1 MSIKAGRT
9 VTRNAHSDRD
19 GADGAAG
26 GGRSAQEQ
34 VQDLLS
40 RSAHE
45 ERADAA
51 QTLADETVAARSLE
65 QTPRRMMT
73 GVLCTL
79 LGGALWGVNGSV
91 SKILMEGYHIAPLW
105 LACVREIVA
114 GLIFLGC
121 AAVGSRHALV
131 AAVKSVREYPMYL
144 VTALTCVTLVQV
156 AYLFS
161 IHWTNAGTATVLQT
175 VNLLMVLVYVCV
187 RGRRMPTTKEVVGV
201 TLAFAGVWLL
211 ATGGNVSSLA
221 LPLPGLLWGLA
232 DAFSCACLAII
243 PVMLIAK
250 YGNFVVNGI
259 TFLLSGL
266 LLTPFVQPWKEV
278 PQLDARGWGLLLFTI
293 VVGTFVAF
301 WLYMAGVVRIGSM
314 RATMLGTIEP
324 VMATITA
331 VMWTGAVFTGT
342 DWVGFALIIVM
353 SFLVR

>member
-1 MSIKAGRT
+1 MTQK
-9 VTRNAHSDRD
+9 D
-19 GADGAAG
+19 
-26 GGRSAQEQ
+26 
-34 VQDLLS
+34 VQDLLE
-40 RSAHE
+40 RSANE
-45 ERADAA
+45 EKSDAA
-51 QTLADETVAARSLE
+51 QTLADATVADQSLE
-65 QTPRRMMT
+65 QTTKRMMS
-73 GVLCTL
+73 GIFCTL
-79 LGGALWGVNGSV
+79 LGGTLWGINGSV
-91 SKILMEGYHIAPLW
+91 SKILMEQYQMTPLW

-114 GLIFLGC
+114 GLIFLAC
-121 AAVGSRHALV
+121 AAFGSRHALV
-131 AAVKSVREYPMYL
+131 AAFTSVREYPMYL
-144 VTALTCVTLVQV
+144 FTALTCVTLVQV

-175 VNLLMVLVYVCV
+175 VNLLMVLAYVCI
-187 RGRRMPTTKEVVGV
+187 RGKRKPSVKEIVGV

-211 ATGGNVSSLA
+211 ATGGKVSSLS

-232 DAFSCACLAII
+232 DAFSCACLAIV

-266 LLTPFVQPWKEV
+266 LLTPFVQPWKNA
-278 PQLDARGWGLLLFTI
+278 PQLDARGWGLLAFTI

-331 VMWTGAVFTGT
+331 VMWTGAVFTNT
-342 DWVGFALIIVM
+342 DLIGFALIIAM